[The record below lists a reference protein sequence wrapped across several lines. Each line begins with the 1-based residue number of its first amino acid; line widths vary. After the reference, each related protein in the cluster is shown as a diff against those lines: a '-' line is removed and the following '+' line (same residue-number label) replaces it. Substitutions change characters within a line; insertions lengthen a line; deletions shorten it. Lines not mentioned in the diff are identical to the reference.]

1 MKRTLSA
8 LTIAVA
14 LLLASG
20 LPVGAGE
27 PVHVMLANDDGIDAP
42 GLAAMAA
49 ALAADPAYR
58 VTVIA
63 PKHQQSVT
71 GHSLVTRSE
80 VEVKAH
86 EAVAG
91 CLAWSVAG
99 TPATVALVGLTALL
113 VDDPPQLIVSGIN
126 SGENDGLGAWTS
138 GTVAVAREG
147 AFAGI
152 PAVAV
157 SLQLDWAD
165 PRPDFAAAARWA
177 KPVIDAVREHGLPPR
192 TYLNVSIPRDPGAI
206 RGYRVARMG
215 LDPSEVARYVAVRVD
230 DDGTRWYSS
239 SWKPPVV
246 STPGGD
252 THGMAGGWVT
262 LVPLGLDLTVDSAV
276 PFLLQLEIA
285 SPPPSGEAPPR

>member
-1 MKRTLSA
+1 MQRTLSA
-8 LTIAVA
+8 LTIVVA
-14 LLLASG
+14 LLLAFG
-20 LPVGAGE
+20 LPVGAGD

-58 VTVIA
+58 VTVVA
-63 PKHQQSVT
+63 PKHQQSVS
-71 GHSLVTRSE
+71 GHALVTRSE
-80 VEVKAH
+80 VEVTAH

-91 CLAWSVAG
+91 CPAWSVAG

-113 VDDPPQLIVSGIN
+113 VDDPPQLVVSGIN

-157 SLQLDWAD
+157 SLQLDWSD

-177 KPVIDAVREHGLPPR
+177 KPVIDAVREHGLPPA
-192 TYLNVSIPRDPGAI
+192 TYLNVSIPRDPSAI

-239 SWKPPVV
+239 LWKPPAAV
-246 STPGGD
+246 TPGGD
-252 THGMAGGWVT
+252 THAMAGGWVT
-262 LVPLGLDLTVDSAV
+262 LVPLGLDLTVDSAI
-276 PFLLQLEIA
+276 PFLLQLGIP
-285 SPPPSGEAPPR
+285 SPPPSGEALQR